1 MPTKPKA
8 NKPLYN
14 LPKKQSEQWSSNQD
28 KFYYSTKWRKLRK
41 QVLTINPLCVYCQ
54 KENKPTIATIADHIT
69 PVRLGG
75 EIWDLNNLQ
84 GLCESCHNK
93 KSAKESKQY
102 GNTAH

>member
-1 MPTKPKA
+1 MPIKPKA
-8 NKPLYN
+8 IKPLYN
-14 LPKKQSEQWSSNQD
+14 LPKKQSGQWSSNQD
-28 KFYYSTKWRKLRK
+28 KFYHSTKWRKLRK

-75 EIWDLNNLQ
+75 EVWELNNLQ
-84 GLCESCHNK
+84 SLCESCHNK

-102 GNTAH
+102 GNTTY